1 MKMTNGNKGQ
11 MRVVETILASFVI
24 VAALAFANAFAI
36 TPPSPRYET
45 SDLERLGYNVLHN
58 LDEQGLLT
66 RFVYDRDWSSLQAAL
81 RVSLPVDV
89 CFNLT
94 VYSVTVDGDVENQGV
109 PIVYGESDIF
119 ASSGLAASVTY
130 VLSGSG
136 VDYDPRIL
144 VLQLVRG

>member
-66 RFVYDRDWSSLQAAL
+66 RFVYDRDWSSLEAAL

-94 VYSVTVDGDVENQGV
+94 VYTVDGDVENQGA

-130 VLSGSG
+130 VLSCSG

>member
-66 RFVYDRDWSSLQAAL
+66 RFVYDRDWSSLEAAL
-81 RVSLPVDV
+81 RVSLPVDI

-94 VYSVTVDGDVENQGV
+94 VYTVDGDVENQGA

-119 ASSGLAASVTY
+119 ASSSLAASVTY
-130 VLSGSG
+130 VLSCSG

>member
-66 RFVYDRDWSSLQAAL
+66 RFVYDRDWSSLEAAL

-94 VYSVTVDGDVENQGV
+94 VYTVDGDVENQGA
-109 PIVYGESDIF
+109 PIVYGESDVF